1 MWKAKYKPRYVAQ
14 RPRRPMIADSLS
26 SNHVPW
32 IVIGVCVV
40 MCAILLFSIR
50 VLLDRE
56 NKRRDAEPRDD
67 SYDDVHVVKIDENG
81 KRVEVKVSK
90 VRVRSYWE
98 VQINH
103 VILRAGVLGFDRSR
117 KSRLQICPVI
127 STCRRFVV
135 FVKMFVFKLY
145 SSHPVMSVSR
155 IFWSR
160 PG

>member
-1 MWKAKYKPRYVAQ
+1 
-14 RPRRPMIADSLS
+14 MIADAVS

-32 IVIGVCVV
+32 VVIGVCVV

-90 VRVRSYWE
+90 VCVRSYWE
-98 VQINH
+98 V
-103 VILRAGVLGFDRSR
+103 
-117 KSRLQICPVI
+117 
-127 STCRRFVV
+127 
-135 FVKMFVFKLY
+135 
-145 SSHPVMSVSR
+145 
-155 IFWSR
+155 
-160 PG
+160 